1 MESEHDDRSRGGSL
15 GEIHERTVEVD
26 STLVYALRQ
35 LRRRWKTV
43 GAIVVTAITTAAVH
57 RVDGTWSKDAVVF
70 GALTVALLA
79 YTVLTLRSDLKLE

>member
-1 MESEHDDRSRGGSL
+1 MESEHEDRSRGGSL

-26 STLVYALRQ
+26 STAVYALRQ

-43 GAIVVTAITTAAVH
+43 GAILVTAVTTAAVY
-57 RVDGTWSKDAVVF
+57 RIDGTWSKDALVF